1 MDNWVS
7 VFSTTEAFVA
17 ERMKEVLTDSGI
29 PAVVL
34 NQRDSSYLT
43 FGDINVMV
51 NKEDQEKA
59 EQVIK
64 SYNDR
69 E

>member
-1 MDNWVS
+1 MENWVS
-7 VFSTTEAFVA
+7 VFSTTEEFVA
-17 ERMKEVLTDSGI
+17 ERIKDVLTDSGI
-29 PAVVL
+29 PSVVL
-34 NQRDSSYLT
+34 NQRDSSYKT

-51 NKEDQEKA
+51 NKEDREKA

-64 SYNDR
+64 AYNDR

>member
-1 MDNWVS
+1 MENWVS
-7 VFSTTEAFVA
+7 VFSTTEEFVA
-17 ERMKEVLTDSGI
+17 ERIKEVFTDSGI

-34 NQRDSSYLT
+34 NQRDSSYKT

-51 NKEDQEKA
+51 NKEDREKA

-64 SYNDR
+64 AYNDR

>member
-1 MDNWVS
+1 MENWIS
-7 VFSTTEAFVA
+7 VFSTTEEFVA
-17 ERMKEVLTDSGI
+17 ERIKEVLTDSGI

-34 NQRDSSYLT
+34 NQRDSSYKT

-51 NKEDQEKA
+51 NKEDREKA

-64 SYNDR
+64 AYNDR

>member
-7 VFSTTEAFVA
+7 VFSTTEVFVA
-17 ERMKEVLTDSGI
+17 ERIKEVLIDSGI
-29 PAVVL
+29 PAVIL
-34 NQRDSSYLT
+34 NQRDSSYMT

-51 NKEDQEKA
+51 NKEDKEKA

-64 SYNDR
+64 AYNDR

>member
-7 VFSTTEAFVA
+7 VFETTETFVA
-17 ERMKEVLTDSGI
+17 ERMKEVLIEAGI

-34 NQRDSSYLT
+34 NQLDSSYKV
-43 FGDINVMV
+43 FGEINVMV
-51 NKEDQEKA
+51 NKEDLQKA
-59 EQVIK
+59 ETVIK
-64 SYNDR
+64 EYNDR

>member
-7 VFSTTEAFVA
+7 VFETTETFVA
-17 ERMKEVLTDSGI
+17 ERMKEVLIEAGI

-34 NQRDSSYLT
+34 NQLDSSYKV
-43 FGDINVMV
+43 FGEINVMV
-51 NKEDQEKA
+51 NQEDLHKA
-59 EQVIK
+59 ETVIK
-64 SYNDR
+64 EYNDR

>member
-1 MDNWVS
+1 MENWVS
-7 VFSTTEAFVA
+7 VFSTTEEFVA
-17 ERMKEVLTDSGI
+17 ERIKEVLTDSGI

-34 NQRDSSYLT
+34 NQRDSSYKT

-51 NKEDQEKA
+51 NKEDREKA

-64 SYNDR
+64 AYNDR

>member
-7 VFSTTEAFVA
+7 VFSTTEVFVA
-17 ERMKEVLTDSGI
+17 ERIKDVLTESGI
-29 PAVVL
+29 SAVIL
-34 NQRDSSYLT
+34 NQRDSSYMT

-64 SYNDR
+64 AYNDR

>member
-7 VFSTTEAFVA
+7 VFETTETFVA
-17 ERMKEVLTDSGI
+17 ERMKEVLIEAGI

-34 NQRDSSYLT
+34 NQLDSSYKV
-43 FGDINVMV
+43 FGEINVMV
-51 NKEDQEKA
+51 NKEYLQKA
-59 EQVIK
+59 ETVIK
-64 SYNDR
+64 EYNDR

>member
-7 VFSTTEAFVA
+7 VFTTTELFVA
-17 ERMKEVLTDSGI
+17 ERMKEVLTESGI
-29 PAVVL
+29 PAVIL
-34 NQRDSSYLT
+34 NQKDSSYMT

-51 NKEDQEKA
+51 NEEDQEKA

>member
-7 VFSTTEAFVA
+7 VFSTTEIFVA
-17 ERMKEVLTDSGI
+17 EQIKEVLTDSGI
-29 PAVVL
+29 PAVIL
-34 NQRDSSYLT
+34 NQRDSSYMT
-43 FGDINVMV
+43 FGEINVMV
-51 NKEDQEKA
+51 NKENKEKA

-64 SYNDR
+64 AYNDR

>member
-1 MDNWVS
+1 MENWVS
-7 VFSTTEAFVA
+7 VFSTTEEFVA
-17 ERMKEVLTDSGI
+17 ERIKEVLTDSGI

-34 NQRDSSYLT
+34 NQRDSSYKK

-51 NKEDQEKA
+51 NKEDREKA

-64 SYNDR
+64 AYNDR

>member
-1 MDNWVS
+1 MENWVS
-7 VFSTTEAFVA
+7 VFSTTEEFVA
-17 ERMKEVLTDSGI
+17 ERIKEVLTDSGI

-34 NQRDSSYLT
+34 NQRDSSYKT

-51 NKEDQEKA
+51 NKEDREQA

-64 SYNDR
+64 AYNDR

>member
-7 VFSTTEAFVA
+7 VFSTTEVFVA
-17 ERMKEVLTDSGI
+17 ERIKEVLTDSGI
-29 PAVVL
+29 PAVIL
-34 NQRDSSYLT
+34 NQSDSSYMT

-51 NKEDQEKA
+51 NKEDKEKA

-64 SYNDR
+64 AYNDR

>member
-1 MDNWVS
+1 MEKWVS
-7 VFSTTEAFVA
+7 GFSTTEEFVA
-17 ERMKEVLTDSGI
+17 ERIKEVLTDSGI

-34 NQRDSSYLT
+34 NQRDSSYKT

-51 NKEDQEKA
+51 NKEDREKA

-64 SYNDR
+64 AYNDR

>member
-1 MDNWVS
+1 MENWVS
-7 VFSTTEAFVA
+7 VFSTTEEFVA
-17 ERMKEVLTDSGI
+17 ERIKEVLNDSGI

-34 NQRDSSYLT
+34 NQRDSSYKT

-51 NKEDQEKA
+51 NKEDREKA

-64 SYNDR
+64 AYNDR
-69 E
+69 K

>member
-7 VFSTTEAFVA
+7 VFSTTEVFVA
-17 ERMKEVLTDSGI
+17 ERIKEVLTDSGI
-29 PAVVL
+29 PAVIL
-34 NQRDSSYLT
+34 NQRDSSYMT

-51 NKEDQEKA
+51 NKEDKEKA

-64 SYNDR
+64 AYNDR

>member
-1 MDNWVS
+1 MENWVS
-7 VFSTTEAFVA
+7 VFSTTEEFVA
-17 ERMKEVLTDSGI
+17 ERIKEVITDSGI

-34 NQRDSSYLT
+34 NQRDSSYKT

-51 NKEDQEKA
+51 NKEDREKA

-64 SYNDR
+64 AYNDR

>member
-7 VFSTTEAFVA
+7 VFETTETFVA
-17 ERMKEVLTDSGI
+17 ERMKEVLIEGGI

-34 NQRDSSYLT
+34 NQLDSSYKV
-43 FGDINVMV
+43 FGEINVMV
-51 NKEDQEKA
+51 NKEDLQKA
-59 EQVIK
+59 ETVIK
-64 SYNDR
+64 EYNDR

>member
-51 NKEDQEKA
+51 NEEDQEKA

>member
-7 VFSTTEAFVA
+7 VFETTETFVA
-17 ERMKEVLTDSGI
+17 ERMKEVLIEAGI

-34 NQRDSSYLT
+34 NQLDSSYKV
-43 FGDINVMV
+43 FGEINVMV
-51 NKEDQEKA
+51 NKEDLQKA
-59 EQVIK
+59 ETVINE
-64 SYNDR
+64 YNDR

>member
-7 VFSTTEAFVA
+7 VFLTTEVFVA
-17 ERMKEVLTDSGI
+17 ERIKEVLTDSGI
-29 PAVVL
+29 PAVIL
-34 NQRDSSYLT
+34 NQRDSSYMT

-64 SYNDR
+64 AYNDR

>member
-7 VFSTTEAFVA
+7 VFSTTEEFVA
-17 ERMKEVLTDSGI
+17 ERIKEVLTDSGI

-34 NQRDSSYLT
+34 NQRDSSYKT

-51 NKEDQEKA
+51 NKEDREKA

-64 SYNDR
+64 AYNDR

>member
-7 VFSTTEAFVA
+7 VFTTTELFVA
-17 ERMKEVLTDSGI
+17 ERMKEVLTESGI
-29 PAVVL
+29 PAVIL
-34 NQRDSSYLT
+34 NQKDSSYMT

-59 EQVIK
+59 EQVIN

>member
-1 MDNWVS
+1 MENWVS
-7 VFSTTEAFVA
+7 VFSTTEKFVA
-17 ERMKEVLTDSGI
+17 ERIKEVLTDSGI

-34 NQRDSSYLT
+34 NQRDSSYKT

-51 NKEDQEKA
+51 NKEDREKA

-64 SYNDR
+64 AYNDR

>member
-1 MDNWVS
+1 MENWVS
-7 VFSTTEAFVA
+7 VFSTTEEFVA
-17 ERMKEVLTDSGI
+17 ERIKEVLTDSGI

-34 NQRDSSYLT
+34 NQRDSSYKT

-51 NKEDQEKA
+51 NKEDREKA

-64 SYNDR
+64 AYNDR
-69 E
+69 K

>member
-7 VFSTTEAFVA
+7 VFSTTEVFVA
-17 ERMKEVLTDSGI
+17 ERIKDVLTESGI
-29 PAVVL
+29 PAVIL
-34 NQRDSSYLT
+34 NQKDSSYMT

>member
-7 VFSTTEAFVA
+7 VFTTTELFVA
-17 ERMKEVLTDSGI
+17 ERMKEVLTESGI
-29 PAVVL
+29 PAVIL
-34 NQRDSSYLT
+34 NQKDSSYMT

-51 NKEDQEKA
+51 NEEDQEQA
-59 EQVIK
+59 EQVIN

>member
-1 MDNWVS
+1 MENWVS
-7 VFSTTEAFVA
+7 VFSTTEEFVA
-17 ERMKEVLTDSGI
+17 ERIKDVLTDSGI

-34 NQRDSSYLT
+34 NQRDSSYKT

-51 NKEDQEKA
+51 NKEDREKA

-64 SYNDR
+64 AYNDR

>member
-7 VFSTTEAFVA
+7 VFLTTEVFVA
-17 ERMKEVLTDSGI
+17 ERIKEVLTDSGI
-29 PAVVL
+29 PAVIL
-34 NQRDSSYLT
+34 NQRDSSYMT

-51 NKEDQEKA
+51 NKEDKEKA

-64 SYNDR
+64 AYNDR

>member
-1 MDNWVS
+1 MQNWIS
-7 VFSTTEAFVA
+7 VFSTTEEFVA
-17 ERMKEVLTDSGI
+17 ERIKEVLTDSGI

-34 NQRDSSYLT
+34 NQRDSSYKT

-51 NKEDQEKA
+51 NKEDREKA

-64 SYNDR
+64 AYNDR

>member
-1 MDNWVS
+1 MENWVS
-7 VFSTTEAFVA
+7 VFSTTEEFVA
-17 ERMKEVLTDSGI
+17 ERNKQVLPDSGI

-34 NQRDSSYLT
+34 NQRDSSYKT

-51 NKEDQEKA
+51 NKEDREKA

-64 SYNDR
+64 AYNDR

>member
-7 VFSTTEAFVA
+7 VFTTTELFVA
-17 ERMKEVLTDSGI
+17 ERMKEVLTESGI